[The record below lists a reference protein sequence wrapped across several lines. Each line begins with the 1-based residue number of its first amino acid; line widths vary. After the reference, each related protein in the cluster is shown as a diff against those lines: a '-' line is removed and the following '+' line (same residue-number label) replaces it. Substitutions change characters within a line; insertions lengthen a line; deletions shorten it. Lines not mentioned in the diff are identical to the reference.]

1 MKIRFYRLASE
12 PIRWLGFVLAMMSV
26 YFLTNG
32 VVEMLWIG
40 WGLSTFSCMLLV
52 YVGLKDGDLSR
63 TAMEIIY
70 LVLAIRGIIVWF

>member
-12 PIRWLGFVLAMMSV
+12 PIRWLGFILAMMSV

-40 WGLSTFSCMLLV
+40 WGL
-52 YVGLKDGDLSR
+52 
-63 TAMEIIY
+63 
-70 LVLAIRGIIVWF
+70 